1 MKQQQRVTAFVLFV
15 LMLMVVAE
23 GVAADKQAGDTAA
36 SRVGKLA
43 TFLREFDSTVIPAE
57 VDSNL
62 QPELAQPKRMLSRSI
77 QSRRRKRNEQ
87 DVAQWRSISS
97 REDWTRFRDT
107 RIARLRKS
115 LGTFPVPPEDLK
127 VRVTKTLKGDGDGF
141 QVECLVFQSRPGLL
155 VTANLYRPAESR
167 RKVSGPKMPGIL
179 ICPSHH
185 NPKTQSELQD
195 MGMTWARQG
204 CVVLVMDNLG
214 HGERRQHPFRSSS
227 DFPDSFRASR
237 QDYYFRYNVGI
248 QLHLIGDSLIG
259 WMVWDL
265 MRGVDLLLE
274 QPGIDSERI
283 ILLGSVAGGGDPAA
297 VTAAIDSRIAAAVPF
312 NFGGPQPESVF
323 PLPKD
328 AELSFNYIGGGSWES
343 TRNLRDSARGGFL
356 PWVIV
361 GSIAPRRLIYAH
373 EFTWDREHDPVW
385 NRLQQIYKWHDVPDR
400 LSSANGY
407 GRVTLTSKE
416 ASHCNNIGPHHRSQI
431 HLAFEKWFGIPVPEP
446 EYQKRFE
453 SRELLCVDDF
463 ESAVDISL
471 TPVHRLADR
480 LARQR
485 GDSVREELSGLT
497 PPNKR
502 EALINRWSKLL
513 GMSGEMQLSGL
524 EPAAEK
530 AGSIRVLKVLRGT
543 DEGIVVP
550 LLVLFPADVPESGA
564 PLVVVVSQAGKAAVL
579 KERSKEIA
587 ELLDAGVAVALPD
600 LRGTGES
607 RPDTYRGR
615 RSYATGLSS
624 STLMFGKTLVG
635 QRLRDL
641 LIVLGRM
648 KNHSLVDKKKIAVW
662 GESLAKANPPDRRTV
677 VPLGIDEEPTLSEPL
692 GPLLALLAGVYEPD
706 VKAVLACGGLV
717 SIRSVLDSQF
727 VYLPHDFVVPGALT
741 AGDLCDLGSGIAPRP
756 LRVEGSVTGLNQRA
770 KQESVEKEWKP
781 AKDSYAAEQAS
792 KNLELSAGTRS
803 AVRWLIDSLRKK

>member
-1 MKQQQRVTAFVLFV
+1 VNQRVTRAFVGLSFFFWLGTV
-15 LMLMVVAE
+15 SAIAESSDKAEKRVAE
-23 GVAADKQAGDTAA
+23 
-36 SRVGKLA
+36 LA

-62 QPELAQPKRMLSRSI
+62 QPELAEPKRMLSRSI
-77 QSRRRKRNEQ
+77 QIRRRKRNEQ
-87 DVAQWRSISS
+87 DVAEWRAISS
-97 REDWTRFRDT
+97 REEWVQFRDE
-107 RIARLRKS
+107 RVERLRNS
-115 LGTFPVPPEDLK
+115 LGTFPDPPNDLN
-127 VRVTKTLKGDGDGF
+127 VNVTKTLKGDGF
-141 QVECLVFQSRPGLL
+141 QVECLVFESRPGLF
-155 VTANLYRPAESR
+155 VTANLYRPAEAR
-167 RKVSGPKMPGIL
+167 RKISGPKMPGIL

-274 QPGIDSERI
+274 QPGIDSKRI

-312 NFGGPQPESVF
+312 NFGGPQPESAF

-361 GSIAPRRLIYAH
+361 SSLAPRRLIYAH

-385 NRLQQIYKWHDVPDR
+385 KRLQQIYKWHNVPDR
-400 LSSANGY
+400 LSSANGF
-407 GRVTLTSKE
+407 GRVTLSSKE

-431 HLAFEKWFGIPVPEP
+431 HPAFEKWFGIPAPDP
-446 EYQKRFE
+446 EYQKRFD
-453 SRELLCVDDF
+453 SHELLCVDD
-463 ESAVDISL
+463 VDTAANVAL
-471 TPVHRLADR
+471 TPVHRVADR
-480 LARQR
+480 VARQR
-485 GDSVREELSGLT
+485 SLAVRRQLAGLT
-497 PPNKR
+497 PDRKR
-502 EALINRWSKLL
+502 ETLTQVWGDALRQPEMPPL
-513 GMSGEMQLSGL
+513 GGL
-524 EPAAEK
+524 EPASEK
-530 AGSIRVLKVLRGT
+530 AGSIRILKALRGT
-543 DEGIVVP
+543 DDGITVP
-550 LLVLFPADVPESGA
+550 YVVLFPGEVPESGV

-579 KERSKEIA
+579 KERSREVA
-587 ELLDAGVAVALPD
+587 SLLDAGIAVALPD

-607 RPDTYRGR
+607 RPGTYRGR

-624 STLMFGKTLVG
+624 SELMLGGTLVG
-635 QRLRDL
+635 QRLHDL
-641 LIVLGRM
+641 RCILGRLSH
-648 KNHSLVDKKKIAVW
+648 HSLIDGDRIAVW
-662 GESLAKANPPDRRTV
+662 GESLAEVNPPNRRTA
-677 VPLGIDEEPTLSEPL
+677 VPLGIDEEPAHSEPL
-692 GPLLALLAGVYEPD
+692 GPTLALLAAAFEPD
-706 VKAVLACGGLV
+706 IDVVLARGGLV

-727 VYLPHDFVVPGALT
+727 VYLPHDFVVPGALS
-741 AGDLCDLGSGIAPRP
+741 AGDLCDLGSAIAPRP
-756 LRVEGSVTGLNQRA
+756 LRIEGAVTGLNQLA
-770 KQESVEKEWKP
+770 TQEAVEKEWQP
-781 AKDSYAAEQAS
+781 AKDSYAAEKAS
-792 KNLELSAGTRS
+792 KSLELSAGTRS
-803 AVRWLIDSLRKK
+803 AVQWLIDSLLKK